1 MKKMNKI
8 DLTQYGY
15 RKGFDWDTRF
25 DLKTEVGNY
34 IVSTVDLGID
44 MSWSI
49 GKPLYYETMIF
60 DKNGM
65 VDAFDGYQVRYSTQ
79 KEARKGHKE
88 AVKMVKEAIK
98 NED

>member
-1 MKKMNKI
+1 MKI
-8 DLTQYGY
+8 DLTKYGY

-25 DLKTEVGNY
+25 DLKTEVGDY

-44 MSWSI
+44 MSWGI
-49 GKPLYYETMIF
+49 GKHLYYETMIF
-60 DKNGM
+60 DKNKM

-79 KEARKGHKE
+79 KEARKGHRE

-98 NED
+98 NENQDNN

>member
-1 MKKMNKI
+1 MNKI
-8 DLTQYGY
+8 DLTKYGY
-15 RKGFDWDTRF
+15 RKDFDWDTRF

-44 MSWSI
+44 MSWGI
-49 GKPLYYETMIF
+49 GKRLYYETMIF
-60 DKNGM
+60 DKSGM

-79 KEARKGHKE
+79 KEARKGHRE

-98 NED
+98 SEN